1 VATYNS
7 GSMSAIYPFAALR
20 PAPKAAAAVAS
31 VPYDVVN
38 TEEAR
43 ALAEGNPLSF
53 LRVSRPEIELPPGS
67 DVHADAAYDL
77 AARNF
82 ARLKEL
88 APLIVEDEASFY
100 VYRLHMGEHV
110 QSGVAACFSIDEYDH
125 DLIKKHEK
133 TRPDKE
139 DDRTRHMLAIGA
151 QTGPVF
157 LTYRASEAVDAA
169 VAAAAAGDPLY
180 DIVAP
185 DGVRHQVW
193 RVPAAMNQSIVD
205 AFAALDS
212 LYIADGHH
220 RAASA
225 ARTRNTL
232 SERSASSAS
241 SAALMSPASSASRP
255 EYASVL
261 AVAFPDNQMQVLP
274 YNRVVKDLHGL
285 TANEFLASLKRR
297 LTVTDGGPATPA
309 RKGDVAMFLAGAWY
323 TLTLPSAPQ
332 SLDVDT
338 LETTILEA
346 VLGIY
351 DVRTDKRIDFVGG
364 IRGTSALE
372 QLVNSKSFAV
382 AFSMFPVSVADL
394 MRVSD
399 AGGIMPPKSTWF
411 EPKLRDG
418 LLSHLI

>member
-1 VATYNS
+1 
-7 GSMSAIYPFAALR
+7 MSAIYPFSALR

-43 ALAEGNPLSF
+43 KLADGNPLSF
-53 LRVSRPEIELPPGS
+53 LRVSRPEIELPAATDP
-67 DVHADAAYDL
+67 HADVVYDL
-77 AARNF
+77 ATRNF
-82 ARLKEL
+82 ARLKSL
-88 APLIVEDEASFY
+88 APLIVEEAASLY

-139 DDRTRHMLAIGA
+139 DDRTRHMLSIGA

-157 LTYRASEAVDAA
+157 LTYRASNAVDAA
-169 VAAAAAGDPLY
+169 VTAAATGEPLY

-185 DGVRHQVW
+185 DGVRHQIW
-193 RVPAAMNQSIVD
+193 CVPAAMNQAFVD

-225 ARTRNTL
+225 ARTRQSL
-232 SERSASSAS
+232 
-241 SAALMSPASSASRP
+241 AAKGAGEHDR
-255 EYASVL
+255 VL

-274 YNRVVKDLHGL
+274 YNRVVRDLHGL

-297 LTVTDGGPATPA
+297 LTVTAGGPATPA
-309 RKGDVAMFLAGAWY
+309 RKGDVAMFLAGAWH
-323 TLTLPSAPQ
+323 TITLPAVAH

-338 LETTILEA
+338 LESTILEP
-346 VLGIY
+346 VLGID
-351 DVRTDKRIDFVGG
+351 DVRTNKRIDFVGG

-372 QLVNSKSFAV
+372 QLVTSGTFAV
-382 AFSMFPVSVADL
+382 AFSMFPVSVEDL

-418 LLSHLI
+418 LLSHVL

>member
-1 VATYNS
+1 
-7 GSMSAIYPFAALR
+7 MSVIYPFTALR
-20 PAPKAAAAVAS
+20 PAPRAAAVVAS
-31 VPYDVVN
+31 VPYDVVS

-43 ALAEGNPLSF
+43 ALADGNPLSF
-53 LRVSRPEIELPPGS
+53 LRVSRPEIELPPGT
-67 DVHADAAYDL
+67 DPHADAVYDL
-77 AARNF
+77 ATRNF
-82 ARLKEL
+82 TRLKEL
-88 APLIVEDEASFY
+88 APLVVEEVASFY
-100 VYRLHMGEHV
+100 VYRLHMGAHV
-110 QSGVAACFSIDEYDH
+110 QSGVAACFSIDEYDR

-157 LTYRASEAVDAA
+157 LTYRASQDVDAA
-169 VAAAAAGDPLY
+169 VAKATTGDPLF
-180 DIVAP
+180 DLVAA
-185 DGVRHQVW
+185 DGVRHQIW
-193 RVPAAMNQSIVD
+193 QVPPAMNQSFVD

-225 ARTRNTL
+225 ARTRQSL
-232 SERSASSAS
+232 
-241 SAALMSPASSASRP
+241 AAKGAGEHDR
-255 EYASVL
+255 VL

-274 YNRVVKDLHGL
+274 YNRVVRDLYGL
-285 TANEFLASLKRR
+285 TASEFLASLKRR
-297 LTVTDGGPATPA
+297 LTVTTGGPATPA
-309 RKGDVAMFLAGAWY
+309 RRGEVAMYLAGGWH
-323 TLTLPSAPQ
+323 TLTLPSAAQ
-332 SLDVDT
+332 SLDVDS
-338 LETTILEA
+338 LENTILGP
-346 VLGIY
+346 VLGID

-372 QLVNSKSFAV
+372 QLVNSGSFAV
-382 AFSMFPVSVADL
+382 AFSMFPVSVEDL

-418 LLSHLI
+418 LLSHLL